1 MKILIDTNILLDI
14 ALERSEFFAESSA
27 VIDWAELNPKQASVA
42 WHSISNLAYIA
53 KQDVRGFVADLLTFV
68 EVAAGD
74 TSTVRQ
80 ALAMPTKDLE
90 DALQASAAIAF
101 GAVMIVTRDVADYR
115 KLPIKTMT
123 PSDFAATYMLESDDA
138 DSDE

>member
-1 MKILIDTNILLDI
+1 
-14 ALERSEFFAESSA
+14 
-27 VIDWAELNPKQASVA
+27 
-42 WHSISNLAYIA
+42 
-53 KQDVRGFVADLLTFV
+53 VRGFVADLLTFV

-80 ALAMPTKDLE
+80 ALAMLTKDLE

-101 GAVMIVTRDVADYR
+101 GADMIVTRDVADYR